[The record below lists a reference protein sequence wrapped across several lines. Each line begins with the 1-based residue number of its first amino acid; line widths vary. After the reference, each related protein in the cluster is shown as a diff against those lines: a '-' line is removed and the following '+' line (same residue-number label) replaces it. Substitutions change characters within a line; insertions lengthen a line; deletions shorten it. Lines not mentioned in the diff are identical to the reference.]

1 MEKNVVISLQE
12 RCNGQK
18 ERCNGKK
25 ERCQSPIVWSKMF
38 GPIFSWKYFQKYFFF
53 YSIETEYRQ
62 YPEDLIPNIK
72 SHLMQSNFYV

>member
-1 MEKNVVISLQE
+1 MEKNVVISFKE

-38 GPIFSWKYFQKYFFF
+38 GPIFSWKYNTI
-53 YSIETEYRQ
+53 IENKCAK
-62 YPEDLIPNIK
+62 LVF
-72 SHLMQSNFYV
+72 SNFI

>member
-1 MEKNVVISLQE
+1 MEKNVVISFKE

-38 GPIFSWKYFQKYFFF
+38 GPIFSWKYFQKYLFF
-53 YSIETEYRQ
+53 YSVETESL
-62 YPEDLIPNIK
+62 PIPRGFDPK
-72 SHLMQSNFYV
+72 H